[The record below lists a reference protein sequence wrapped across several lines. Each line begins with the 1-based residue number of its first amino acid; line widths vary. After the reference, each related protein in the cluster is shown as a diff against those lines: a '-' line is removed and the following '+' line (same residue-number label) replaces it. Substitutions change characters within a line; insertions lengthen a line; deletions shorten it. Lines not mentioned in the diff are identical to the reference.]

1 MGIKE
6 KKITQYPLS
15 EKCTKEIPV
24 LNCPLSPH
32 TVQQLPCAVG
42 RSPPLLSVEV
52 HKAQFSN

>member
-1 MGIKE
+1 MAIRE
-6 KKITQYPLS
+6 KKYTLS

-24 LNCPLSPH
+24 LNCPFSPH

-42 RSPPLLSVEV
+42 RSPLLLPVEV